1 MDPCLFVKNDCIV
14 VLCVDDA
21 IIFSKCD
28 VEIKHVL
35 QQFKDLKYGF
45 SRDKTFSSHL
55 GIQLQNLSDERIKL
69 LQPHFK
75 LSTIEIMGLSDANPC
90 TTPIAP
96 PLFKHMD
103 SLPFDQSFN
112 H

>member
-55 GIQLQNLSDERIKL
+55 GIQLQNLSDGRIRL
-69 LQPHFK
+69 SLPHLK
-75 LSTIEIMGLSDANPC
+75 LSAMDVMGLGDADPC
-90 TTPIAP
+90 ATPIAS
-96 PLFKHMD
+96 PLFKHIEF
-103 SLPFDQSFN
+103 SAI
-112 H
+112 